1 VTDDV
6 LRLLDERGFAF
17 VLADRPGF
25 RGPLTVTG
33 GWSYIRFHQGT
44 RHGSDY
50 RRQKLRT
57 WAERIAELPS
67 RETWVFFNNDP
78 GGAAVRDARF
88 LRERLAS
95 ELADVA

>member
-1 VTDDV
+1 
-6 LRLLDERGFAF
+6 
-17 VLADRPGF
+17 
-25 RGPLTVTG
+25 LTVTG